1 LIKINIIAVGK
12 LKEKFWVEAC
22 GEYIK
27 RMPRYFSMEIIE
39 VPDYIDRG
47 SEEQLTQLEAP
58 AILSKIKG
66 KLILLDKEGESISSE
81 GLSEY
86 IQEEANKGI
95 SELSFVIGGSRGV
108 SPDVKNKASKIISF
122 GKITFPHQLMRVV
135 LLEQIYRAGTI
146 MKKENYHK

>member
-1 LIKINIIAVGK
+1 MIKINIIAVGK
-12 LKEKFWVEAC
+12 LKEKYWQEAC
-22 GEYIK
+22 KEYLK
-27 RMPRYFSMEIIE
+27 RMPRYFSMEITE
-39 VPDYIDRG
+39 VPDYTDRG
-47 SEEQLTQLEAP
+47 SEDSLTQLEAP

-66 KLILLDKEGESISSE
+66 KLVLLDKEGEGISSE
-81 GLSEY
+81 GLAEF

-108 SPDVKNKASKIISF
+108 SSEVKSKASKIISF

-146 MKKENYHK
+146 MKRENYHK

>member
-12 LKEKFWVEAC
+12 LKEKYWQEAC
-22 GEYIK
+22 KEYLK
-27 RMPRYFSMEIIE
+27 RMPRYFAMEITE
-39 VPDYIDRG
+39 VPDYTDRG
-47 SEEQLTQLEAP
+47 SEDALTQLEAP

-66 KLILLDKEGESISSE
+66 KLVLLDKEGEGISSE
-81 GLSEY
+81 GLAEF

-95 SELSFVIGGSRGV
+95 SELTFVIGGSRGV
-108 SPDVKNKASKIISF
+108 SSEVKSKASKIISF

-146 MKKENYHK
+146 MKRENYHK